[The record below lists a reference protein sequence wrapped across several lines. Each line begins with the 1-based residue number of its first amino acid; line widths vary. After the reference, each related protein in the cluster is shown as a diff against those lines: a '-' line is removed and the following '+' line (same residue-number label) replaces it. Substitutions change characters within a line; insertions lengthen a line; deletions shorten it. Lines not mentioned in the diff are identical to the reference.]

1 MINEVDQKELLLL
14 ARQALEARV
23 TGGRA
28 PVVVCTGPF
37 ALRCGAFVSIHSGEH
52 LRGCLGR
59 LTADSPLGRTLA
71 HLGAAVADSDSRFP
85 AVSPFELP
93 FLQIEISL
101 LSPERP
107 IASIDE
113 IEIGRHG
120 LIVEQS
126 RARGVL
132 LPQVATDHEWD
143 RETFLDHTCVKAG
156 LPRDAWRAGAHIL
169 VFDAFIF
176 SEHAAAMLD

>member
-1 MINEVDQKELLLL
+1 MINEVDQKQLLLL

-28 PVVVCTGPF
+28 PAVACTGPF
-37 ALRCGAFVSIHSGEH
+37 ALRCGAFVSIHRGEN

-59 LTADSPLGRTLA
+59 LTCDSALGRTLA
-71 HLGAAVADSDSRFP
+71 RLGAAVADSDPRFP
-85 AVSPFELP
+85 AISPLELP

-107 IASIDE
+107 IAAIDD
-113 IEIGRHG
+113 IEVGRHG
-120 LIVEQS
+120 LIVEQG

-132 LPQVATDHEWD
+132 LPQVATDHAWD
-143 RETFLDHTCVKAG
+143 RETFLDHACVKAG
-156 LPRDAWRAGAHIL
+156 LPRDTWRTGAHIL
-169 VFDAFIF
+169 VFEAFIF
-176 SEHAAAMLD
+176 SEHAAALWG